1 LGSSSS
7 RVPAPG
13 EMGVVMKEKLQE
25 VLGRDRWRIN
35 NYLDKN
41 YKPQQI
47 YAIVKQACGLI
58 GARLPYSLVRSN
70 CEHFATD
77 LRYGKPTSRQLI
89 CVFLKA
95 PCLPLQVIN
104 AGAGVGGTLA
114 AIVLFTGT
122 AVGIL
127 LGRR

>member
-1 LGSSSS
+1 
-7 RVPAPG
+7 
-13 EMGVVMKEKLQE
+13 MGVVMKEKLQE
-25 VLGRDRWRIN
+25 VLGGDRWRIS

-41 YKPQQI
+41 YKPQQM

-58 GARLPYSLVRSN
+58 GARLPYNLVRSN

-77 LRYGKPTSRQLI
+77 LRYGKPTSRQ
-89 CVFLKA
+89 
-95 PCLPLQVIN
+95 VIN

-114 AIVLFTGT
+114 AIVLFAGT